1 MVAGALHSCLARLR
15 HVWICLI
22 AIVLQAIQNL
32 EMTRYTV
39 LTGEPITIGLMRNR
53 DGGKPWEY
61 SGF

>member
-1 MVAGALHSCLARLR
+1 
-15 HVWICLI
+15 VWICLI